1 MNEEE
6 RGRDTLDDAVDARNT
21 AAKEPRGSRG
31 YQIGTLAVLA
41 AAVGLVVASAVPA
54 LARELGVT
62 EVRVVTRDFA
72 RSSSAGQVGMDA
84 VRDFEKGIGRSVA
97 ELDIDD
103 GDDALPEVA
112 RGVHAESRA
121 KMAIAAR
128 DVVLRE
134 DPKRSSPV
142 VGSAKRGQSLV
153 LLREE
158 RGWYMVVQQTEDGGI
173 EVGWVT
179 ERDVETPR

>member
-1 MNEEE
+1 MTEED
-6 RGRDTLDDAVDARNT
+6 RARITLDEPVDAKHT
-21 AAKEPRGSRG
+21 ASKEPRGSRG
-31 YQIGTLAVLA
+31 YQIGTFAVLA

-72 RSSSAGQVGMDA
+72 KSSSAGQVGMDA

-97 ELDIDD
+97 ELDVDD
-103 GDDALPEVA
+103 EDSLPEA
-112 RGVHAESRA
+112 AINAHAEGRA
-121 KMAIAAR
+121 KMAVAAR

-153 LLREE
+153 LLRED
-158 RGWYMVVQQTEDGGI
+158 RGWYMVVQQTEEGGL
-173 EVGWVT
+173 EVGWVP
-179 ERDVETPR
+179 EREVVTSR